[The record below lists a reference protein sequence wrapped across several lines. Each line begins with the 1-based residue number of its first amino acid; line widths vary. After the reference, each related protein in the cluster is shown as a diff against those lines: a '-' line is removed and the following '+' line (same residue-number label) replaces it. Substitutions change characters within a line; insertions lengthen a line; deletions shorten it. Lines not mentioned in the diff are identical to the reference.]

1 MIKSFKCKETQRI
14 FNGLSSRKLPLNIQN
29 RALDRLEM
37 LKNAKT
43 INDLRIPPSNHLEPL
58 SGNRKGQW
66 SIRVNDQY
74 RICFVWIN
82 NNAENVEL
90 TDYH

>member
-1 MIKSFKCKETQRI
+1 VIKSFKCKETLRI
-14 FNGLSSRKLPLNIQN
+14 FNGLGSRKLPSHIQD

-43 INDLRIPPSNHLEPL
+43 INDLRIPPSNHLEQL

-66 SIRVNDQY
+66 SIRVNEQY
-74 RICFVWIN
+74 RICFVWID